1 VTGVLRRGSG
11 VLRVAATMV
20 AGAAVLA
27 LMVAGCSGGSSGAG
41 GGQGANAAAPTGA
54 APAVNRATGGAGGS
68 PTPRVTGGASQGGAG
83 ATNVYAGAGPGMLT
97 AATRTDK
104 PLVYVPNTLAGTVSV
119 IDPRTDKV
127 AYTFK
132 VGSVP
137 QHVVPSW
144 DLKTLWVNDNSSD
157 DLVPIDPRAGRPGH
171 KVAVPDPYNLY
182 FSPDGSHAMVMAER
196 LGRIDF
202 RDPHTMKLQHSLPV
216 PCHGVNHADVTA
228 DGSTFLVSCEF
239 SGKLLV
245 VPADGSRVAK
255 VLNLNEIRTPG
266 ANDPM
271 AAMRHGGPASSLDRG
286 ASSMPQDVRLV
297 PDGTTFLV
305 ADMMRNGVWL
315 IDAAT
320 MSVRGFL
327 HTGKGAHGIYPSR
340 DGSAMYVSNR
350 DEGTVS
356 VLDARTL
363 DVRALWRIPGGGS
376 PDMGGVTADGTQLW
390 LSGRS
395 NNVVYV
401 FDTRTGKVI
410 HEIPVG
416 AGPHGL
422 CVWPQPG
429 RYSLGH
435 TGNTR

>member
-1 VTGVLRRGSG
+1 MIPGGRARALRG
-11 VLRVAATMV
+11 VAAAALAMV
-20 AGAAVLA
+20 VAVV
-27 LMVAGCSGGSSGAG
+27 VAGCSGGSPG
-41 GGQGANAAAPTGA
+41 GA
-54 APAVNRATGGAGGS
+54 APVSGGGAG
-68 PTPRVTGGASQGGAG
+68 PAG
-83 ATNVYAGAGPGMLT
+83 ATPSVAGSVDGARPAGSGAAGSGAAGSASGAVNVYADAGAGMLT
-97 AATRTDK
+97 PLTRADR

-119 IDPRTDKV
+119 IDPRTYRV
-127 AYTFK
+127 VSTFR
-132 VGSVP
+132 VGQVP

-144 DLKTLWVNDNSSD
+144 DLKTLWVNDNGSD
-157 DLVPIDPRAGRPGH
+157 DLVPIDPRTGRPGR

-182 FSPDGSHAMVMAER
+182 FTPDGQHAMVMAER

-202 RDPHTMKLQHSLPV
+202 RDPHTMRLQHSLPV

-228 DGSTFLVSCEF
+228 DGSTFVVSCEF

-245 VPADGSRVAK
+245 IPVDGSRVAK
-255 VLNLNEIRTPG
+255 VIDLNAIRTPG
-266 ANDPM
+266 ATDPM
-271 AAMRHGGPASSLDRG
+271 AAMRTGGAASSLDRG

-297 PDGTTFLV
+297 PDGTTFLA

-327 HTGKGAHGIYPSR
+327 PTGRGAHGIYPSR
-340 DGSAMYVSNR
+340 DATSMYVSNR

-356 VLDARTL
+356 VVDAATLKVRT
-363 DVRALWRIPGGGS
+363 RWRIPGGGS
-376 PDMGGVTADGTQLW
+376 PDMGGVTADGSQLW

-395 NNVVYV
+395 NGVVYV
-401 FDTRTGKVI
+401 FDTVTGQI
-410 HEIPVG
+410 THRIPVG

-435 TGNTR
+435 TGNLR